1 MREVIAEV
9 SSIGREV
16 GREISR
22 EVEREFARESW
33 QQRGADR
40 NEGRNQDREFR
51 VEQID
56 KQTNKIAL
64 GANGSLELKNISGD
78 IIVTAGN
85 GREVTMDITRRS
97 RGRTDADAKLGL
109 EQVKVEVDH
118 RGDRANVET
127 RYPEQQGRQR
137 LPYSVSVAYVISAP
151 AGTRMNI
158 TNISGDVTVK
168 GMTGDLSLDVV
179 SGDIQITNSTRV
191 MNVKSISG
199 DTLLADVQND
209 AVLTVGSVSGDLTL
223 QRVKVRRLAVNV
235 ISGDVVATDVTAD
248 GVELRSMSGSVSI
261 LGPAHPQRPVRSP
274 GPQRRRPSRDYG
286 ECRVRSARGDV
297 FGTDSVR
304 RGHRSQERHEHA
316 AVLAWHGGRRQ
327 RGRRR
332 DDLQRKRHRLAPLD
346 RFPDRCSA
354 FRRPPARRL
363 PQGSVIG
370 PASRR
375 SQRSGSGTRYTDPEN
390 ATSAT
395 RDELRI
401 ENLELGTWKLELTEP
416 GGCSRT
422 GFFSSEFRVPSS
434 KFLYV
439 ADAGRCIR

>member
-1 MREVIAEV
+1 MVRRTKQTTTAIAALALVFGAGRAAQAQDVRVQVNDVQVVVPVDVLRQVQRIVETTVGPRVRVEIGQAVREVIAEV

-22 EVEREFARESW
+22 EVEREFGRESG
-33 QQRGADR
+33 QRGGDR

-97 RGRTDADAKLGL
+97 RGRTDAEAKLGL

-179 SGDIQITNSTRV
+179 SGDIQIINSTRV

-248 GVELRSMSGSVSI
+248 GVELRSMSGSVEYS
-261 LGPAHPQRPVRSP
+261 GPLTRSGRYDLQAHS
-274 GPQRRRPSRDYG
+274 
-286 ECRVRSARGDV
+286 GDV
-297 FGTDSVR
+297 RLVITGNVGFDLRAETFSGRIQSDAGIDLKNATNTRRSLRGTVGDGS
-304 RGHRSQERHEHA
+304 
-316 AVLAWHGGRRQ
+316 AVVVATTFSGN
-327 RGRRR
+327 
-332 DDLQRKRHRLAPLD
+332 
-346 RFPDRCSA
+346 
-354 FRRPPARRL
+354 
-363 PQGSVIG
+363 VIV
-370 PASRR
+370 SRR
-375 SQRSGSGTRYTDPEN
+375 
-390 ATSAT
+390 
-395 RDELRI
+395 
-401 ENLELGTWKLELTEP
+401 
-416 GGCSRT
+416 
-422 GFFSSEFRVPSS
+422 
-434 KFLYV
+434 
-439 ADAGRCIR
+439 

>member
-1 MREVIAEV
+1 MVRRTKQTTTAIAALALVFGAGRAAQAQDVRVQVNDVQVVVPVDVLRQVQRIVETTVGPRVRVEIGQAVREVIAEV

-22 EVEREFARESW
+22 EVEREFGRESG
-33 QQRGADR
+33 QRGGDR

-56 KQTNKIAL
+56 KQTNKITL

-179 SGDIQITNSTRV
+179 SGDIQIINSTRV

-248 GVELRSMSGSVSI
+248 GVELRSMSGSVEYS
-261 LGPAHPQRPVRSP
+261 GPLTRSGRYDLQAHS
-274 GPQRRRPSRDYG
+274 
-286 ECRVRSARGDV
+286 GDV
-297 FGTDSVR
+297 RLVITGNVGFDLRAETFSGRIQSDAGIDLKNATNTRRSLRGTVGDGS
-304 RGHRSQERHEHA
+304 
-316 AVLAWHGGRRQ
+316 AVVVATTFSGN
-327 RGRRR
+327 
-332 DDLQRKRHRLAPLD
+332 
-346 RFPDRCSA
+346 
-354 FRRPPARRL
+354 
-363 PQGSVIG
+363 VIV
-370 PASRR
+370 SRR
-375 SQRSGSGTRYTDPEN
+375 
-390 ATSAT
+390 
-395 RDELRI
+395 
-401 ENLELGTWKLELTEP
+401 
-416 GGCSRT
+416 
-422 GFFSSEFRVPSS
+422 
-434 KFLYV
+434 
-439 ADAGRCIR
+439 

>member
-1 MREVIAEV
+1 MVRRTKPTTTAIAALALLFGAGRAAQAQDVRVQVNDVQVVVPVEVLRQVHRIVETSVGPQVRAGIGDAVREALAGL

-16 GREISR
+16 GREI
-22 EVEREFARESW
+22 EREFGRESG

-40 NEGRNQDREFR
+40 NEGRNQDRELR

-56 KQTNKIAL
+56 KQTTKIAL
-64 GANGSLELKNISGD
+64 GPNGSLDLKNISGD
-78 IIVTAGN
+78 IIVTGGN

-118 RGDRANVET
+118 RGDRATVET

-179 SGDIQITNSTRV
+179 SGDIQITNATRV

-209 AVLTVGSVSGDLTL
+209 AVLNVGSVSGDLTL

-248 GVELRSMSGSVSI
+248 GVELKSMSGSVEYS
-261 LGPAHPQRPVRSP
+261 GPLTRSGRYDLQAHS
-274 GPQRRRPSRDYG
+274 
-286 ECRVRSARGDV
+286 GDV
-297 FGTDSVR
+297 RLVITGNVGFDLRAETFSGRIQSDAGIELKNSTNTRRSLRGTVGDGS
-304 RGHRSQERHEHA
+304 
-316 AVLAWHGGRRQ
+316 AVVVATTFSGN
-327 RGRRR
+327 
-332 DDLQRKRHRLAPLD
+332 
-346 RFPDRCSA
+346 
-354 FRRPPARRL
+354 
-363 PQGSVIG
+363 VIV
-370 PASRR
+370 SRR
-375 SQRSGSGTRYTDPEN
+375 
-390 ATSAT
+390 
-395 RDELRI
+395 
-401 ENLELGTWKLELTEP
+401 
-416 GGCSRT
+416 
-422 GFFSSEFRVPSS
+422 
-434 KFLYV
+434 
-439 ADAGRCIR
+439 

>member
-1 MREVIAEV
+1 MVRRTKQTTTAIAALALVFGAGRAAQAQDVRVQVNDVQVVVPVEVLRQVQRIVETTIGPRVRVEIGQAVREVIAEV

-22 EVEREFARESW
+22 EVEREFGRESG
-33 QQRGADR
+33 QQRGGDR
-40 NEGRNQDREFR
+40 NEGRDQDREFR

-209 AVLTVGSVSGDLTL
+209 AVLNVGSVSGDLTL

-248 GVELRSMSGSVSI
+248 GVELRSMSGSVEYS
-261 LGPAHPQRPVRSP
+261 GPLTRSGRYDLQAHS
-274 GPQRRRPSRDYG
+274 
-286 ECRVRSARGDV
+286 GDV
-297 FGTDSVR
+297 RLVITGNVGFDLRAETFSGRIQSDAGIDLKNSTNTRRSLRGTVGDGS
-304 RGHRSQERHEHA
+304 
-316 AVLAWHGGRRQ
+316 AVVVATTFSGN
-327 RGRRR
+327 
-332 DDLQRKRHRLAPLD
+332 
-346 RFPDRCSA
+346 
-354 FRRPPARRL
+354 
-363 PQGSVIG
+363 VIV
-370 PASRR
+370 SRR
-375 SQRSGSGTRYTDPEN
+375 
-390 ATSAT
+390 
-395 RDELRI
+395 
-401 ENLELGTWKLELTEP
+401 
-416 GGCSRT
+416 
-422 GFFSSEFRVPSS
+422 
-434 KFLYV
+434 
-439 ADAGRCIR
+439 

>member
-1 MREVIAEV
+1 MVRRTKQATTAIAALALVFGSGRAVQAQDVRVQVNDVQVVVPVDVIRQVQRIVETTVGPRVRAEIGVVVREAIAEL

-16 GREISR
+16 GREVGR
-22 EVEREFARESW
+22 EIEREFGRESS
-33 QQRGADR
+33 QQRGGG

-56 KQTNKIAL
+56 KQTSKIAL
-64 GANGSLELKNISGD
+64 GTNGSLELKNISGD

-109 EQVKVEVDH
+109 EQVKVEIDH

-179 SGDIQITNSTRV
+179 SGDIQITNATRV

-248 GVELRSMSGSVSI
+248 GVELRSMSGSVEYS
-261 LGPAHPQRPVRSP
+261 GPLTRSGRYDLQAHS
-274 GPQRRRPSRDYG
+274 
-286 ECRVRSARGDV
+286 GDV
-297 FGTDSVR
+297 RLVITGNVGFDLRAETFSGRIQSDAGVELKNSTNTRRSLRGTVGDGS
-304 RGHRSQERHEHA
+304 
-316 AVLAWHGGRRQ
+316 AVVVATTFSGN
-327 RGRRR
+327 
-332 DDLQRKRHRLAPLD
+332 
-346 RFPDRCSA
+346 
-354 FRRPPARRL
+354 
-363 PQGSVIG
+363 VIV
-370 PASRR
+370 SRR
-375 SQRSGSGTRYTDPEN
+375 
-390 ATSAT
+390 
-395 RDELRI
+395 
-401 ENLELGTWKLELTEP
+401 
-416 GGCSRT
+416 
-422 GFFSSEFRVPSS
+422 
-434 KFLYV
+434 
-439 ADAGRCIR
+439 

>member
-1 MREVIAEV
+1 MAEI
-9 SSIGREV
+9 SSI

-22 EVEREFARESW
+22 ELEREFARESW
-33 QQRGADR
+33 QQRGGDR

-64 GANGSLELKNISGD
+64 GTNGSLELKNISGD

-179 SGDIQITNSTRV
+179 SGDIQIISSTRV

-248 GVELRSMSGSVSI
+248 GVELRSMSGSVEYS
-261 LGPAHPQRPVRSP
+261 GPLTRSGRYDLQAHS
-274 GPQRRRPSRDYG
+274 
-286 ECRVRSARGDV
+286 GDV
-297 FGTDSVR
+297 RLVITGNVGFDLRAETFSGRIQSDAGIDLKNSTNTRRSLRGTVGDGS
-304 RGHRSQERHEHA
+304 
-316 AVLAWHGGRRQ
+316 AVVVATTFSGN
-327 RGRRR
+327 
-332 DDLQRKRHRLAPLD
+332 
-346 RFPDRCSA
+346 
-354 FRRPPARRL
+354 
-363 PQGSVIG
+363 VIV
-370 PASRR
+370 SRR
-375 SQRSGSGTRYTDPEN
+375 
-390 ATSAT
+390 
-395 RDELRI
+395 
-401 ENLELGTWKLELTEP
+401 
-416 GGCSRT
+416 
-422 GFFSSEFRVPSS
+422 
-434 KFLYV
+434 
-439 ADAGRCIR
+439 